1 MAEHWVEIATV
12 DYVFKLLISLG
23 LFVPLYGVL
32 LRYLSRKL
40 VGEAGLA
47 GLQRP
52 HGKPDVIDHP
62 QGWSIFCIFGK

>member
-32 LRYLSRKL
+32 LRYLSL
-40 VGEAGLA
+40 QAGGGGGQLA
-47 GLQRP
+47 GLQAATR
-52 HGKPDVIDHP
+52 
-62 QGWSIFCIFGK
+62 QA